1 MSAAKKPE
9 PQPEQESVEA
19 FVSFLLED
27 ERVSVSFQEAE
38 ELAEAL
44 GFSCPT
50 NVIRELRAYGVT
62 VGERPIARA
71 VRGFH
76 ANSHDRW
83 SGLGSCK
90 THGGSGW
97 EQISGFAGQKG

>member
-1 MSAAKKPE
+1 MIAAKKPE

-27 ERVSVSFQEAE
+27 ERVNISFQEAE
-38 ELAEAL
+38 ELAEAM

-62 VGERPIARA
+62 VGERPVARH
-71 VRGFH
+71 VRGFQTSS
-76 ANSHDRW
+76 NDRFY
-83 SGLGSCK
+83 GPGSSPM
-90 THGGSGW
+90 HGGSGW